1 VALGGLV
8 RATGSGLGCTGWP
21 KCSATRWFP
30 PLQYHAL
37 IEYSHR
43 FTAFVDILL
52 VALLAVVAWR
62 RYRDAPRVVGSC
74 MAAAGLIVVQ
84 AVLGGIVVK
93 GDLAALL
100 VTAHFAAAM
109 VLTGCLVYATVA
121 SFTIEARPSATVEA
135 LTVAARAVAAAV
147 FALLV
152 VGTYVR
158 GQNAGLAFG
167 DWPLMGG
174 RLIPSV
180 AHLPEALMFAHRAL
194 AAVVA
199 VLVASFAVWAWR
211 ERRRQPAVA
220 VLALSA
226 AALFSAQ
233 ILIGAA
239 LVWSR
244 LGAPARVAHVTVSSL
259 IWGALVAAAA
269 TARVM
274 LPTGPKR
281 GAGVAAIDARTED
294 VA

>member
-1 VALGGLV
+1 
-8 RATGSGLGCTGWP
+8 
-21 KCSATRWFP
+21 
-30 PLQYHAL
+30 
-37 IEYSHR
+37 
-43 FTAFVDILL
+43 
-52 VALLAVVAWR
+52 
-62 RYRDAPRVVGSC
+62 
-74 MAAAGLIVVQ
+74 
-84 AVLGGIVVK
+84 
-93 GDLAALL
+93 
-100 VTAHFAAAM
+100 
-109 VLTGCLVYATVA
+109 
-121 SFTIEARPSATVEA
+121 
-135 LTVAARAVAAAV
+135 
-147 FALLV
+147 
-152 VGTYVR
+152 
-158 GQNAGLAFG
+158 
-167 DWPLMGG
+167 
-174 RLIPSV
+174 V

-211 ERRRQPAVA
+211 ERRSRPAVAVA

-281 GAGVAAIDARTED
+281 GAGVVAIDARTED